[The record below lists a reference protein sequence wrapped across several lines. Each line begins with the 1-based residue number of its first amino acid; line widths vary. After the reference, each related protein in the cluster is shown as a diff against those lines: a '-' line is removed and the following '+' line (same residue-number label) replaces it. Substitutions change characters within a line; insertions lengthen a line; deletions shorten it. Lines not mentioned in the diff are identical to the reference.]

1 MTDESPVAQA
11 VANRVSD
18 LCSRNWWVF
27 LVGGIASVL
36 FGVLAFI
43 NPGIAL
49 LVLGMFFAAYVLV
62 DGAVNIWG
70 ALSNRDKDGW
80 WVVLLLGA
88 AGVVIGGYALLVP
101 PVSMLALI
109 YVVAFIAM
117 FNGLSFIY
125 LGWKIREDIANEWV
139 LFLVGTLS
147 VLFALLIMFN
157 PLAGG
162 VSIVYIIATWAI
174 LVGALRIWFGL
185 KIRKLGN
192 RVESLAD

>member
-1 MTDESPVAQA
+1 M
-11 VANRVSD
+11 
-18 LCSRNWWVF
+18 
-27 LVGGIASVL
+27 
-36 FGVLAFI
+36 
-43 NPGIAL
+43 
-49 LVLGMFFAAYVLV
+49 
-62 DGAVNIWG
+62 
-70 ALSNRDKDGW
+70 
-80 WVVLLLGA
+80 VLLLGA
-88 AGVVIGGYALLVP
+88 AGVLIGGYALLVP

-139 LFLVGTLS
+139 LFVVGTLS

-174 LVGALRIWFGL
+174 LVGALRIWFGF

-192 RVESLAD
+192 RVGSLAE

>member
-1 MTDESPVAQA
+1 MNVETQAGKA
-11 VANRVSD
+11 VANKVSG

-27 LVGGIASVL
+27 LIGGIASVI

-49 LVLGMFFAAYVLV
+49 LVLAMFFAAYVLV

-80 WVVLLLGA
+80 WVVLLLGI
-88 AGVVIGGYALLVP
+88 AGVIVGGYALLVP

-109 YVVAFIAM
+109 YVIAFIAM
-117 FNGLSFIY
+117 FNGVTFIY
-125 LGWKIREDIANEWV
+125 LGWKIREDIENEWI
-139 LFLVGTLS
+139 LFLVGIMS

-174 LVGALRIWFGL
+174 LIGALRIWFGF
-185 KIRKLGN
+185 KIRNVGEQVQSL
-192 RVESLAD
+192 VE